1 MANVS
6 HSLTSQ
12 IIGVAFLASVLASS
26 CSSPPTQGQEGPPPV
41 LVELEQVESTSVR
54 ESSEFVG
61 ALEAQERVE
70 LRPET
75 QGRIVAVRVSP
86 GQSVASG
93 EPLIELR
100 AERSQAQVSG
110 AVADVDAARAAVST
124 AEAELETA
132 RAELQSAI
140 ADEEFAQSDF
150 ERRQVL
156 VAEGALAEQELDS
169 LTRAL
174 NSATAN
180 RTAAERRVEA
190 ANDRLSQARAQ
201 VNRAQ
206 ADQQAAAT
214 DLDDS
219 VVRAPIAG
227 VVGNIPVKIGD
238 YVTPESA
245 LTSIIQNDTLDLNI
259 SVPIERS
266 SQLRVGLPVELLDTE
281 GNSLLRGQ
289 VSFVSPE
296 VNSAEQA
303 ILAKASFPNN
313 GLLKDGQFVRA
324 RIVWQT
330 SPGILIPTESVT
342 RIAGQT
348 FVYVAQPA
356 EDAPPDQPQ
365 QVAQQRLV
373 QLGDIEGNRYQVV
386 SGLEPGEQVVTAGV
400 LNLSDGAPIMDG
412 PPPGQSE
419 QPMSAQ

>member
-1 MANVS
+1 MANS
-6 HSLTSQ
+6 HSLTSR

-26 CSSPPTQGQEGPPPV
+26 CSNPPAQGQGQPPV
-41 LVELEQVESTSVR
+41 LVELEQVESTNVR
-54 ESSEFVG
+54 EASEFVG
-61 ALEAQERVE
+61 ALEAQDRVE
-70 LRPET
+70 LRPEI
-75 QGRIVAVRVSP
+75 QGRIVAIQISP
-86 GQSVASG
+86 GQNVASG
-93 EPLIELR
+93 EALIELR

-110 AVADVDAARAAVST
+110 AVADVEAAAAAIST

-150 ERRQVL
+150 DRRREL
-156 VAEGALAEQELDS
+156 VEVGALPEQDLDS

-190 ANDRLSQARAQ
+190 ANDRLAQARAQ
-201 VNRAQ
+201 LGRAQ
-206 ADQQAAAT
+206 ADQQAAAS
-214 DLDDS
+214 DLNDS

-227 VVGNIPVKIGD
+227 VVGNVPVKLGD
-238 YVTPESA
+238 FVTPDRV
-245 LTSIIQNDTLDLNI
+245 LTSIIQNDTLELNL

-266 SQLRVGLPVELLDTE
+266 PQLRVGLPVELLDSE
-281 GNSLLRGQ
+281 GNSLQRGQ
-289 VSFVSPE
+289 ISFVSPE
-296 VNSAEQA
+296 VNTAEQA
-303 ILAKASFPNN
+303 VLAKASFPNQ
-313 GLLKDGQFVRA
+313 GQLRDGQFVRA
-324 RIVWQT
+324 RVIWQT
-330 SPGILIPTESVT
+330 GAGILVPTEAIT

-356 EDAPPDQPQ
+356 EDPAPDEPQ
-365 QVAQQRLV
+365 QIVRQRLV
-373 QLGDIEGNRYQVV
+373 QLGDIEGNRYQVL

-412 PPPGQSE
+412 PPPNQE